1 MEETEQKIRNY
12 IFGDRIYNDKVKLTV
27 DMVNSVLT
35 AVVPQSLLKKTLSQ
49 AMSYNFKSINITTC
63 D

>member
-12 IFGDRIYNDKVKLTV
+12 IFGDRVYNDKVKLTV
-27 DMVNSVLT
+27 DMVKSVLT
-35 AVVPQSLLKKTLSQ
+35 AVVPQSLVKKTLSQ
-49 AMSYNFKSINITTC
+49 GMTYNFKAIDITTC

>member
-12 IFGDRIYNDKVKLTV
+12 IFGDRVYNEKVKLTV
-27 DMVNSVLT
+27 DMVKSVLT
-35 AVVPQSLLKKTLSQ
+35 AVVPQSLVKKTLSQ
-49 AMSYNFKSINITTC
+49 GMTYNIKSINITTC